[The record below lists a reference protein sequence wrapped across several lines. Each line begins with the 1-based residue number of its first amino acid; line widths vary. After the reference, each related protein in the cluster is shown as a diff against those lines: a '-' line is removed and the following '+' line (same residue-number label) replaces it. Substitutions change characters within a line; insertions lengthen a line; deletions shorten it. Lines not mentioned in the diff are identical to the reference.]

1 MAAQL
6 LFFILFSEYRFLYPA
21 VNYFIIEMIQSTLPS
36 SKANILMFKSWCFF
50 VSFSTFYLSDSLYGT
65 KAEALPQPHLTVDR
79 LVMTETDSVT
89 LSCSAPPHVSVSRCD
104 FYIENNKMSSDASC
118 VKTLTGSEMLRMLN
132 RRSPADVKVKC
143 VYTLKDGAQSLGSAS
158 TVITINN
165 LPPPSLTVNPLVI
178 TESDSVT
185 LNCQPPPSFPLSDC
199 FFYIGREK
207 MLQRFSCLKTL
218 TGVDLLSLTKQSSP
232 ANIDVTCFYLS
243 LYQSPKSNLLTIII
257 QLPPPELTVN
267 PQQITESDSV
277 TVNCGTPSS
286 VSVENCFLYFIKSKI
301 SKSISCEQTLTGS
314 ELLMMTFQTSP
325 AEVELKCYYNVK
337 SPGGGTH
344 QSPHSDTTSV
354 SIQKV
359 QETDSTTSQRVTTV
373 RVTAGETF
381 RTTVKTESPFSP
393 PPASVNPTL
402 FAPTAPIGRTT
413 VKTSGSVSTF
423 STSTSKTPDP
433 RTTVKTSGSVSTS
446 STSKTSAADQKP
458 SDKTKWMYVAVPGFG
473 VVVGVALLVG
483 LLCSRWRSDKRTYT
497 RSRVGFNDN
506 FIGMRNVTNGG
517 LLPVG
522 DEDDYHRVT
531 SVPADDSATESVAI
545 NTQNSQNETQNV
557 YHLYATIPDEPEE
570 PAVQKQ
576 LYYTLQAH

>member
-1 MAAQL
+1 M
-6 LFFILFSEYRFLYPA
+6 P
-21 VNYFIIEMIQSTLPS
+21 
-36 SKANILMFKSWCFF
+36 
-50 VSFSTFYLSDSLYGT
+50 
-65 KAEALPQPHLTVDR
+65 
-79 LVMTETDSVT
+79 
-89 LSCSAPPHVSVSRCD
+89 
-104 FYIENNKMSSDASC
+104 
-118 VKTLTGSEMLRMLN
+118 
-132 RRSPADVKVKC
+132 
-143 VYTLKDGAQSLGSAS
+143 
-158 TVITINN
+158 
-165 LPPPSLTVNPLVI
+165 
-178 TESDSVT
+178 
-185 LNCQPPPSFPLSDC
+185 
-199 FFYIGREK
+199 
-207 MLQRFSCLKTL
+207 QRFSCLKTM

-232 ANIDVTCFYLS
+232 ANIDVTCSYLS

-267 PQQITESDSV
+267 PQQITETDSV

-402 FAPTAPIGRTT
+402 FAPTDPSERTTVKTSGSVSTLSPSTSEAPEVQETDSTTSQRVTTVRVTAEVQETDSTTSQRVTTVSVTAGQTFRTTVKTESPFSPPPSSVNPTLFALTAPIGRTT

-423 STSTSKTPDP
+423 STSTSKTP
-433 RTTVKTSGSVSTS
+433 
-446 STSKTSAADQKP
+446 AADQTK

-497 RSRVGFNDN
+497 RSGVGFNDN

-522 DEDDYHRVT
+522 DEDGYHRVT

-545 NTQNSQNETQNV
+545 NTQNSQNETQDV

>member
-1 MAAQL
+1 MAL
-6 LFFILFSEYRFLYPA
+6 LLLIFILP
-21 VNYFIIEMIQSTLPS
+21 N
-36 SKANILMFKSWCFF
+36 
-50 VSFSTFYLSDSLYGT
+50 LSHEA

-79 LVMTETDSVT
+79 LVMRETDSVT
-89 LSCSAPPHVSVSRCD
+89 LRCSAPPHVSVSRCD

-118 VKTLTGSEMLRMLN
+118 VKTLTGSEMLRKLN

-143 VYTLKDGAQSLGSAS
+143 VYIIKNDALNVSSSDSETTTIS
-158 TVITINN
+158 INN

-185 LNCQPPPSFPLSDC
+185 LNCQPPPSFPVTDC
-199 FFYIGREK
+199 YFYFGREK
-207 MLQRFSCLKTL
+207 MAQKHPCLNTM
-218 TGVDLLSLTKQSSP
+218 TGVDLLSSTKQSSP
-232 ANIDVTCFYLS
+232 ANIDVTCFYLN

-267 PQQITESDSV
+267 PQQITETDSV

-314 ELLMMTFQTSP
+314 ELLMMTYQTSP

-373 RVTAGETF
+373 SVTAGQTF

-393 PPASVNPTL
+393 PPSSVNPTL
-402 FAPTAPIGRTT
+402 FALTAPIGRTT

-423 STSTSKTPDP
+423 STSTSKTP
-433 RTTVKTSGSVSTS
+433 
-446 STSKTSAADQKP
+446 ADQTK

-497 RSRVGFNDN
+497 RSGVGFNDN

-522 DEDDYHRVT
+522 DEDGYHRVT

-545 NTQNSQNETQNV
+545 NTQNSQNETQDV

>member
-1 MAAQL
+1 M
-6 LFFILFSEYRFLYPA
+6 P
-21 VNYFIIEMIQSTLPS
+21 
-36 SKANILMFKSWCFF
+36 
-50 VSFSTFYLSDSLYGT
+50 
-65 KAEALPQPHLTVDR
+65 
-79 LVMTETDSVT
+79 
-89 LSCSAPPHVSVSRCD
+89 
-104 FYIENNKMSSDASC
+104 
-118 VKTLTGSEMLRMLN
+118 
-132 RRSPADVKVKC
+132 
-143 VYTLKDGAQSLGSAS
+143 
-158 TVITINN
+158 
-165 LPPPSLTVNPLVI
+165 
-178 TESDSVT
+178 
-185 LNCQPPPSFPLSDC
+185 
-199 FFYIGREK
+199 
-207 MLQRFSCLKTL
+207 QRFSCLKTM

-232 ANIDVTCFYLS
+232 ANIDVTCSYLS

-267 PQQITESDSV
+267 PQQITETDSV

-402 FAPTAPIGRTT
+402 FAPTDPSERTTVKTSGSVSTLSPSTSEAPAPIGRTT

-423 STSTSKTPDP
+423 STSTSKTP
-433 RTTVKTSGSVSTS
+433 
-446 STSKTSAADQKP
+446 AADQTK

-497 RSRVGFNDN
+497 RSGVGFNDN

-522 DEDDYHRVT
+522 DEDGYHRVT

-545 NTQNSQNETQNV
+545 NTQNSQNETQDV